1 MGNISLKYRIAV
13 LIFLLEAMM
22 MAFVLSTTL
31 NYYFDANRKLS
42 NGNEVVLLNLLSD
55 LARIALFTAE
65 YDELQPYIEQVVT
78 APSVERVILLNND
91 NRVVVSSDVAD
102 IGKVDPTLDNENHQF
117 WRTQVISNASGN
129 LGRLAINFSDN
140 AFVAA
145 NRKAIDL
152 GISTALAGMI
162 VIAIIGVVIGYL
174 LTRRLETLKNA
185 AQKLADG
192 DLSVNSDISGND
204 EIAILSQAFNGMARN
219 IEKVVA
225 DLRDRKADLTQA
237 HEQLEKR
244 IIERTEELSVA
255 RDEAQ
260 YANKTK
266 SNFLANMSHELRTP
280 LNAIMGYSQLL
291 TEVAEEENLGEIQGD
306 LEKIYKAGAHL
317 LGVINDIL
325 DLSKIEAG
333 KVQLEF
339 IEFSTKEL
347 VKDVVDHVLPLAHK
361 NNNKLNIACDQELG
375 TMNADLT
382 KVRQILINL
391 LGNAAKFT
399 ENGVVTLAVSKHREN
414 GVNWVTFAIKDT
426 GIGITK
432 EQLGRLFNEFTQ
444 ADVSTTRKYGGTGLG
459 LTISKRICELM
470 GGSIDVTSVVHEGS
484 TFSVKLPMSAA
495 LGEQADCR
503 QPPIA
508 LAHTGSGATLTK
520 AS

>member
-1 MGNISLKYRIAV
+1 
-13 LIFLLEAMM
+13 

-91 NRVVVSSDVAD
+91 NRVVVSSDVSD
-102 IGKVDPTLDNENHQF
+102 VGKVNPELASAKHQF
-117 WRTQVISNASGN
+117 WRTQIISNAAGN
-129 LGRLAINFSDN
+129 LGSLAISFSDK

-152 GISTALAGMI
+152 GIATALTGMI
-162 VIAIIGVVIGYL
+162 IIAIIGVVIGYL
-174 LTRRLETLKNA
+174 LTRRLETLKSA

-192 DLSVNSDISGND
+192 DLSANTEVRGKD
-204 EIAILSQAFNGMARN
+204 EIAILGNAFNRMARN

-237 HEQLEKR
+237 HEQLERR
-244 IIERTEELSVA
+244 ILERTAELSVA
-255 RDEAQ
+255 RDEAL

-266 SNFLANMSHELRTP
+266 SHFLANMSHELRTP
-280 LNAIMGYSQLL
+280 LNAIIGYSQLL
-291 TEVAEEENLGEIQGD
+291 AETADEQSIREVQTD
-306 LEKIYKAGAHL
+306 LDKIYKSGLHL

-333 KVQLEF
+333 KMQLEF
-339 IEFSTKEL
+339 IEFNASEL
-347 VKDVVDHVLPLAHK
+347 IDDVVDNIIPLMQK
-361 NNNKLNIACDQELG
+361 NNNQLQVRCEEKLGI
-375 TMNADLT
+375 MRADLT
-382 KVRQILINL
+382 KVRQVLINL

-399 ENGVVTLAVSKHREN
+399 ENGFVTLAAKKHRDN
-414 GVNWVTFAIKDT
+414 GIDWIIFTVKDT
-426 GIGITK
+426 GIGITN
-432 EQLGRLFNEFTQ
+432 EHMERLFEEFNQ
-444 ADVSTTRKYGGTGLG
+444 ADISTTRKYGGTGLG

-470 GGSIDVTSVVHEGS
+470 GGRIDVHSVEGEGS
-484 TFSVKLPMSAA
+484 TFIIKLPVSDIIGRDNKDTQQNAA
-495 LGEQADCR
+495 LPDARHDVKIR
-503 QPPIA
+503 
-508 LAHTGSGATLTK
+508 K
-520 AS
+520 AN